1 MKEDVNIWAEVILMK
16 TKFTISKKS
25 TLKGDD
31 GYKTFSIRIR
41 KETSDKLDELS
52 AKTGHSRNALIGNLL
67 ELALNNIEIQD
78 EQTV

>member
-1 MKEDVNIWAEVILMK
+1 MK
-16 TKFTISKKS
+16 TKFTISKKP

-52 AKTGHSRNALIGNLL
+52 AKTGHSRNALISNLL
-67 ELALNNIEIQD
+67 QMALNNIEIKD

>member
-1 MKEDVNIWAEVILMK
+1 MQATQLI
-16 TKFTISKKS
+16 
-25 TLKGDD
+25 
-31 GYKTFSIRIR
+31 GYPSRIR

>member
-1 MKEDVNIWAEVILMK
+1 MKDKFMI
-16 TKFTISKKS
+16 TKKN

-52 AKTGHSRNALIGNLL
+52 AETGHSRNALIGSLL
-67 ELALNNIEIQD
+67 EMALNNIQIKD

>member
-1 MKEDVNIWAEVILMK
+1 MKA
-16 TKFTISKKS
+16 KFTISKKS

>member
-1 MKEDVNIWAEVILMK
+1 MK
-16 TKFTISKKS
+16 TTFTISKKAS
-25 TLKGDD
+25 LKGDD

-41 KETSDKLDELS
+41 KETSDRLDELS

-67 ELALNNIEIQD
+67 EMALNNIEIKN

>member
-1 MKEDVNIWAEVILMK
+1 MK